1 MKIFKIYT
9 YLSIIEIILLIVY
22 CWYYNPSSKMVYNI
36 FAYSLTNIA
45 IILFIWTYINLAKLQ
60 KEQT

>member
-1 MKIFKIYT
+1 MKTFKIYT
-9 YLSIIEIILLIVY
+9 YLSIIEIIIFLIY
-22 CWYYNPSSKMVYNI
+22 CWVYNPSSKIVYNI

-45 IILFIWTYINLAKLQ
+45 IILLIWTYINLAKLQ

>member
-9 YLSIIEIILLIVY
+9 YLSITEVITFLIY
-22 CWYYNPSSKMVYNI
+22 CWMYNPYSKTAYNI

-60 KEQT
+60 KE